1 MNSCDELAVGVGLRG
16 HAHVWA
22 GAPEDERLEGAADTG
37 EEAAGGVGGPGL
49 ELAAAG
55 AAAALEGEVGFE
67 GLEDGFDGV
76 VGLAGADALELFF
89 EGAGRDVEDG
99 SVDFFG
105 FAGDGARA
113 YEGVEGFEGDG
124 GVAFGFPDVVA
135 EPV

>member
-1 MNSCDELAVGVGLRG
+1 M
-16 HAHVWA
+16 
-22 GAPEDERLEGAADTG
+22 
-37 EEAAGGVGGPGL
+37 GGPGL

-67 GLEDGFDGV
+67 SLEDGFDGV

-89 EGAGRDVEDG
+89 EGAGRNVEDG

-105 FAGDGARA
+105 FAGDRARA

-124 GVAFGFPDVVA
+124 RVAFRFPDVVA

>member
-1 MNSCDELAVGVGLRG
+1 M
-16 HAHVWA
+16 
-22 GAPEDERLEGAADTG
+22 EGAADAG

-67 GLEDGFDGV
+67 GLENGFDGV

-89 EGAGRDVEDG
+89 KGAGRDVQHG